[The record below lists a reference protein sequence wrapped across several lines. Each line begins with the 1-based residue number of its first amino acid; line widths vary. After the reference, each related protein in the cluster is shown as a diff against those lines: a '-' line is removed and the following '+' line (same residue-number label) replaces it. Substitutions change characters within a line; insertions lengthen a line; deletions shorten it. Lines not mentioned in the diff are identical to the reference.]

1 LQSGH
6 GLGSSSWSADWSAF
20 KLEEERIPS
29 KRQLEIQ
36 LGKLKILQTP
46 KLGLEQYPVSPGV
59 AAELLYMAGFEHRD
73 LRGAIIDLG
82 TGTGRLAIGAAL
94 MGSNRVVGVDIDE
107 NSIALAKEN
116 GLAAGVKVEWIAS
129 DINEAPGS
137 YDAVI
142 MNPPYGTR
150 SPHLDL
156 RFLDRAFNLAPIA
169 YSIHKSSTRDF
180 LKHAIARRG
189 RRADEVRSM
198 SLEIPH
204 IFSFH
209 KKKSEKVEVDLY
221 RILS

>member
-1 LQSGH
+1 LQSEH
-6 GLGSSSWSADWSAF
+6 GLGSSSWSADWSAC

-36 LGKLKILQTP
+36 LGRLKVLQTP
-46 KLGLEQYPVSPGV
+46 QLGLEQYPVSPGV

-94 MGSNRVVGVDIDE
+94 MGSARVVGADIDE
-107 NSIALAKEN
+107 NSIALAREN
-116 GLAAGVKVEWIAS
+116 GLAAGVKVEWVTS
-129 DINEAPGS
+129 DIHEVTGR
-137 YDAVI
+137 YDGVI

-156 RFLDRAFNLAPIA
+156 RFLERAFKLAPIS

-180 LKHAIARRG
+180 LKRAIARRG
-189 RRADEVRSM
+189 RRVDEVRSM
-198 SLEIPH
+198 SLDIPH

-209 KKKSEKVEVDLY
+209 QKKSEKVEVDLY
-221 RILS
+221 RIIS